1 MKLVKLEFSILVELI
16 KIRGQIWL
24 TIVLKINEN
33 SSRKLLIKD
42 IRLTSVQLFDI
53 YFYSSTILAVLAT

>member
-1 MKLVKLEFSILVELI
+1 LKLVKLEFSILVELI